1 MTARSLPPSKFRL
14 SLFAVSLRPLLA
26 LSSAIFA
33 FFVQLS
39 KIQCGRAAEPV
50 ASDFS
55 LSRPVWNVFVFPLT
69 KIFASF
75 LINILEKA
83 KAVWTSDKVETSGF
97 DRFILRAR
105 PSFRGANEARKSS
118 SHKCQVVCGHWFMS
132 NTRISLGSVKVK
144 FVWLYT
150 LDTANRW
157 SSQKY
162 IVIHEGDV
170 DMESL
175 SSEHKASREA
185 GRVSCVLDGRSQ
197 NQLVGLW
204 EIHKTRFKID
214 NQKAGEMER

>member
-118 SHKCQVVCGHWFMS
+118 SHKCQVGRMWSLIYEQHENISRQRQGQVCLALYTRHS
-132 NTRISLGSVKVK
+132 EQVIESKIYCNTR
-144 FVWLYT
+144 
-150 LDTANRW
+150 RW
-157 SSQKY
+157 CGY
-162 IVIHEGDV
+162 GVA
-170 DMESL
+170 L
-175 SSEHKASREA
+175 
-185 GRVSCVLDGRSQ
+185 
-197 NQLVGLW
+197 
-204 EIHKTRFKID
+204 
-214 NQKAGEMER
+214 ERT